1 MPAQI
6 ATQPDVGVALPTLPD
21 TGGKK
26 DEADAE
32 ESVKALT
39 ESLAVQQNS
48 ANQVWQS
55 KAHQAAPA
63 RKHCI

>member
-1 MPAQI
+1 MLAQI
-6 ATQPDVGVALPTLPD
+6 PTQPDAGVALPALPG

-26 DEADAE
+26 DVADATD
-32 ESVKALT
+32 SVKALT

-48 ANQVWQS
+48 ASQVWQS

-63 RKHCI
+63 RIRRI